1 MGYSQWQEA
10 VKAHNIVS
18 CVGCTSL
25 IADSPRYGRAPAW
38 LAPNLCEICED
49 DGTALELQ
57 ESGLAWADLLEA
69 ARIKAEGS

>member
-25 IADSPRYGRAPAW
+25 IADSPRYGRASAW
-38 LAPNLCEICED
+38 VAPNLCEICED
-49 DGTALELQ
+49 DGKALELQ
-57 ESGLAWADLLEA
+57 EAGLAWADLLES
-69 ARIKAEGS
+69 ARNQR